1 MNVVK
6 IINTSDSGFISVIP
20 SHVSVYP
27 VGSIEEAQQKVL
39 SLVKEVFK
47 ELDITVE
54 PVIDDKYYLSLEN
67 NSPVDCSED
76 EHYTVSTIKKPDATM
91 PVAEINI
98 PENGEVYTWFCV
110 E

>member
-27 VGSIEEAQQKVL
+27 VDSIEEAQKKVL
-39 SLVKEVFK
+39 SLVKDVFK

-54 PVIDDKYYLSLEN
+54 PVIDDKYYLSIEN
-67 NSPVDCSED
+67 NSPVDCSE
-76 EHYTVSTIKKPDATM
+76 EYYTVSTIKKPDATM
-91 PVAEINI
+91 PVAEIHI

>member
-27 VGSIEEAQQKVL
+27 VDSIKKAQKKVL
-39 SLVKEVFK
+39 SLVKEVFN

-54 PVIDDKYYLSLEN
+54 PVIDDKNYLSLDD

-76 EHYTVSTIKKPDATM
+76 EHYSVSTIKKPDVTM
-91 PVAEINI
+91 PVAEIYI
-98 PENGEVYTWFCV
+98 PENGAVYAWFCV